1 MMQHV
6 HAGADRLCRE
16 RCGGA
21 FERVARHVGAAS
33 DACTLLHNF
42 RACGATSA
50 PHSGKTPSNR
60 VTKLKHSKK
69 LITSGKC

>member
-21 FERVARHVGAAS
+21 FERVARHVGAMLR
-33 DACTLLHNF
+33 TLALCFNF

-50 PHSGKTPSNR
+50 PLSGKTPSNR
-60 VTKLKHSKK
+60 FKKSKHSKK

>member
-16 RCGGA
+16 RCGVA
-21 FERVARHVGAAS
+21 FERVAHMWALLRA
-33 DACTLLHNF
+33 LLHSASNF
-42 RACGATSA
+42 EACGATSA
-50 PHSGKTPSNR
+50 PLSGKTPSNR
-60 VTKLKHSKK
+60 FTKLKHSRK